1 MPSILGLCPTRR
13 SNVFSWFFGS
23 SSSSASHTKL
33 IVDVSAGKHE
43 RNRIVTTSTYNLRPR
58 RSRVNYAEP
67 ATDAEEESDASEA

>member
-13 SNVFSWFFGS
+13 SNVFSWLFG

-43 RNRIVTTSTYNLRPR
+43 RNRIVTTSSYNLRPR
-58 RSRVNYAEP
+58 RARVNYAEP
-67 ATDAEEESDASEA
+67 ATDAEEESDTSEA